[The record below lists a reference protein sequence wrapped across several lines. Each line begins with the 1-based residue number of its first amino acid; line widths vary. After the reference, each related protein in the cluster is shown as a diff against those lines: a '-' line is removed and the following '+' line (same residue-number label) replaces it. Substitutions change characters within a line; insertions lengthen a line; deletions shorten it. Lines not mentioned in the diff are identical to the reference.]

1 MNDLAM
7 TNVWLAILA
16 IVSLIEFLMIC
27 AAGLLA
33 YKMYRQ
39 AMTMIE
45 TVERVHIAPLIA
57 RVDKVLD
64 EVQVITGKVRYAQ
77 DSVSHVFQSAA
88 GAGSLIA
95 GAVKAKSWPVVGLIN
110 GLRMAA
116 SAMLT

>member
-1 MNDLAM
+1 M

-16 IVSLIEFLMIC
+16 IVSLIEFLLIC
-27 AAGLLA
+27 AAGVLA
-33 YKMYRQ
+33 YKMYAR

-57 RVDKVLD
+57 RVDEVLD
-64 EVQVITGKVRYAQ
+64 EVQEITGKVRYAQ
-77 DSVSHVFQSAA
+77 DSVSHAFQSAA

-95 GAVKAKSWPVVGLIN
+95 GAVKARSWPVIGLIN
-110 GLRMAA
+110 GLRSAA